1 LKWGFFKK
9 SARQSKNILLFP
21 YNCGNFKQSNY
32 LNMVNSTQT
41 TFLQKWTS
49 LLLVLTLLVGFQ
61 AKAQTITTGN
71 LPQSSFCPCNTY
83 QVNFTSTGAFNPGN
97 NYTAELSNAAGS
109 FASPVVVGSISSS
122 ANSGTIAATIPCN
135 TPNGTQYR
143 IRVVSDNPV
152 TIGTDNGSNMTIMS
166 NPNAPLSVTSNPAGL
181 CDPGGT
187 VQLSATSLGNS
198 INWYSAAVGGNYL
211 GNSPSATGFPSS
223 LTSTTTYYAEALV
236 GGIAVSGSST
246 FGFTGGMQTFI
257 VPPGITS
264 VQIECYGGQ
273 GSAALSA
280 APGLGGLG
288 AYASG
293 SLTVTPG
300 QVLNIF
306 VGGQGG
312 IPTGGYNGGGNGG
325 DASAGGGG
333 GATDVRVGGITLGNR
348 VIVAG
353 GGGGGGTSSDGC
365 PGVFM
370 GGNGGVGGGGAGL
383 NGMNSPSGG
392 GGFGG
397 NVGVGGAPGMGCA
410 NFMGTAGT
418 VPNGGDGMTIGC
430 SNVPGGGG
438 GGGGYLVGGGGGGG
452 TLGTPACTGN
462 EKGGGGGGAGG
473 SSFTGTLTNS
483 STAQG
488 FNIGNGSV
496 IITWSG
502 SPTTCVSA
510 TRTPV
515 TVPVNPIPNVT
526 ATPITSTVCPN
537 APVTLSGGGASTYSW
552 NGPQT
557 ITNNVAFPATV
568 SGIYTVTGT
577 SAAGCTSTATANVT
591 VINLVVNAN
600 ASPASSV
607 CIGDQVTLSGTGAN
621 TYSWTGGITNNV
633 AFVPTVGTTTYTV
646 TGTDGNGCTN
656 TSTINVTSN
665 PLPSAP
671 AGLTSNPVSL
681 CNPGGSVNLTAISTN
696 NSINWF
702 NAPTGGVLLGNSLSG
717 APYST
722 TLSTT
727 TTYYAE
733 TSLIGVGGCVSSV
746 RTPITVVVNPLPTV
760 TSTPN
765 LINGCNNITITL
777 AGSGANSYSWAGPQS
792 VQDNVPFLA
801 TTSGLYLVTGTDGNG
816 CTNTATV
823 AVNVNPLPLI
833 GITSAP
839 SAEICQGASVTL
851 FGTNGLSYAWTGGIT
866 NGTPFAPNVTTTYT
880 VTGTDVNGC
889 TSTSSITAVVNPSV
903 APIIALSSNPTVVYG
918 GTSTTYIATVPISV
932 GSYQLDW
939 YRGNTFFTTT
949 YSPTNTI
956 TFTPASQDDSVYV
969 MVTPLSGCYFPAVKQ
984 SNTILVRF
992 PMSIE
997 GLDIPGHTSVNIQ
1010 GVEMNDQMVLTD
1022 VVGQV
1027 LSSVTFKSNGL
1038 QTIDLSQYTNGMYHA
1053 RFNRNG
1059 KNWVIKLIKE

>member
-32 LNMVNSTQT
+32 LNMVNSTQIS
-41 TFLQKWTS
+41 FLQKWTS

-152 TIGTDNGSNMTIMS
+152 TIGSDNGSNMTIMS

-181 CDPGGT
+181 CDPGGS

-333 GATDVRVGGITLGNR
+333 GATDVRVGGITLGDR
-348 VIVAG
+348 VIVA
-353 GGGGGGTSSDGC
+353 
-365 PGVFM
+365 
-370 GGNGGVGGGGAGL
+370 
-383 NGMNSPSGG
+383 
-392 GGFGG
+392 
-397 NVGVGGAPGMGCA
+397 
-410 NFMGTAGT
+410 
-418 VPNGGDGMTIGC
+418 
-430 SNVPGGGG
+430 
-438 GGGGYLVGGGGGGG
+438 
-452 TLGTPACTGN
+452 
-462 EKGGGGGGAGG
+462 GGGGAGG
-473 SSFTGTLTNS
+473 SSFTGTLTNA

-526 ATPITSTVCPN
+526 ATPTTSTVCPN

-557 ITNNVAFPATV
+557 ITNNVAFPAVT

-607 CIGDQVTLSGTGAN
+607 CIGDQVTLNGSGAN
-621 TYSWTGGITNNV
+621 TYTWTGGVTNNV
-633 AFVPTVGTTTYTV
+633 AFVPTIGTTTYTV

-671 AGLTSNPVSL
+671 VGLTSNPVSL
-681 CNPGGSVNLTAISTN
+681 CDPGGNVDLTAISTN

-702 NAPTGGVLLGNSLSG
+702 DAATGGVLLGNSLSG
-717 APYST
+717 APFNIN
-722 TLSTT
+722 LSAT

-733 TSLIGVGGCVSSV
+733 TSLIGVGGCVSTV

-765 LINGCNNITITL
+765 LINGCNNITVTL
-777 AGSGANSYSWAGPQS
+777 AGAGANSYSWTGPQT

-801 TTSGLYLVTGTDGNG
+801 TTSGIYVVTGIDGNG

-851 FGTNGLSYAWTGGIT
+851 FGTNGVSYAWTGGVT
-866 NGTPFAPNVTTTYT
+866 NGTPFTPSATSSYT
-880 VTGTDVNGC
+880 VTGTDINGC
-889 TSTSSITAVVNPSV
+889 TNTSSITVIVNPSI

-918 GTSTTYIATVPISV
+918 GTSTTYIASVPISV

-997 GLDIPGHTSVNIQ
+997 GLDIPAGFMLYPNPSHTSVNIQ

-1027 LSSVTFKSNGL
+1027 LSTVTFKSNGL
-1038 QTIDLSQYTNGMYHA
+1038 QTIDLSQYANGMYHA